1 MLTFRLLPF
10 LPSSVHEFRFSC
22 SGKKR
27 AALAGFNDPDLDAD
41 TDDAAARATHRA
53 NLERR
58 VLGSFSG
65 LLANTE
71 TLTQLTQA
79 SVEERDRKP
88 EHDARR
94 ASHLWPGHVAPAGS
108 WERVPTRLHK

>member
-1 MLTFRLLPF
+1 
-10 LPSSVHEFRFSC
+10 
-22 SGKKR
+22 
-27 AALAGFNDPDLDAD
+27 LDAD
-41 TDDAAARATHRA
+41 TDDPEARAAHRA

-79 SVEERDRKP
+79 AVVEKDQKED
-88 EHDARR
+88 HDTRR
-94 ASHLWPGHVAPAGS
+94 LSHLWPGHVAPAGS
-108 WERVPTRLHK
+108 WERVPPRLHK